1 MSHKEALMK
10 LSEEELNVIYQRL
23 GLPPFN
29 NIKKPWLSNSIA
41 KCYEDVKNFR
51 RVITQF
57 SSITMKDLEL
67 HAHVQKPLDV
77 HQKKELSDYGIL
89 VEGELPED
97 FKRRICQWSRL
108 NYVTT
113 FPSKS
118 EEVVHGFLLNV
129 LLVLLYF
136 DRMKSIKLTRKKNNS
151 NFSKLLKE
159 LCMDNEIAWEQINI
173 LVKTGLISKTKD
185 LYELNST
192 AFTKWKNDQISR
204 QLMTIYKTKLGERE
218 WLFLQKVSDYQN
230 QPNEWVDMTVIS
242 NTSIEYNQVKQLGL
256 IWVHKDQEK
265 TYVQLTPESWFLTK
279 KEFHPLWTGETI
291 LVSASF
297 EVFVPYHYDPFV
309 LFELMPYCSLKDSD
323 YFLVFNIEL
332 DCVKKNEKAKE
343 FYQTLVAISS
353 NIPSVV
359 DYDLKS
365 LIK

>member
-1 MSHKEALMK
+1 MNHKEALIK
-10 LSEEELNVIYQRL
+10 LSEEELNFIYQKL

-29 NIKKPWLSNSIA
+29 NIKKSWLSDSIA
-41 KCYEDVKNFR
+41 KCYEDVKKFQ

-57 SSITMKDLEL
+57 SLATIKGLVL
-67 HAHVQKPLDV
+67 HAHTQQPLDIR
-77 HQKKELSDYGIL
+77 QKKELSDYGMI

-97 FKRRICQWSRL
+97 FKRRICQWSRSM
-108 NYVTT
+108 YVNT

-118 EEVVHGFLLNV
+118 EEVVHSFLLNF

-136 DRMKSIKLTRKKNNS
+136 ERMKSIKLTRRKNDR
-151 NFSKLLKE
+151 NFSNLLKE
-159 LCMDNEIAWEQINI
+159 LCMNNETAWEQINT
-173 LVKTGLISKTKD
+173 LVKTGLISKKKD

-192 AFTKWKNDQISR
+192 AFTTLKNDQISR
-204 QLMTIYKTKLGERE
+204 QLMTVYDTQLRNRE
-218 WLFLQKVSDYQN
+218 WVFLQKISGYQK

-256 IWVHKDQEK
+256 IRVHKDQEK

-279 KEFHPLWTGETI
+279 KEFHPLWTEEMI

-297 EVFVPYHYDPFV
+297 EVFVPYHYEPFV
-309 LFELMPYCSLKDSD
+309 LFELVPYCSLKDSD

-332 DCVKKNEKAKE
+332 DRVKKNEKAQE
-343 FYQTLVAISS
+343 FYQTLVAMTS
-353 NIPSVV
+353 NIPDVV
-359 DYDLKS
+359 EYDLRV